1 MVRPNLQPAH
11 VLAYAATF
19 LVVGCAQQNSSAD
32 FSRYTSSTA
41 APRVNDI
48 YQNRTPEVVR
58 YDRYTLVN
66 TRPADAQRDPLNQ
79 IVDITMPASIVKSV
93 GDGFRYLLLE
103 SGYSLCPSSSPVFS
117 ELLSRPLPAV
127 QRTVGPVRLSEAL
140 QIVAGQAWRLR
151 VDDVNRE
158 ICFVLRDEYRSFAV
172 STLVVAT
179 TKTVSAPVPT
189 TAAATA
195 QSQQKF
201 LLKPDSQPLPPLPSA
216 KILSNQPTIAVA
228 AASST
233 SATAAPTPVKSFD
246 LPPYNPNQK
255 TSVAPAPSLKAASAV
270 TPHAPTTA
278 LPQAPAA
285 QPQSAR
291 PAQTA
296 SVQPAATPPVPAKLS
311 SSLVPAAQTGP
322 TWKADVGSTLK
333 ETLTGWASKATCSNG
348 GNWVVIW
355 PVSLDYRIDAPLVFH
370 GNFESVLVQVF
381 DLYRKAEKP
390 LFAEANRIQCLIS
403 VSDTPA
409 GGH

>member
-1 MVRPNLQPAH
+1 MEKTLILSALSLPLLLSACAETPQPSPYR
-11 VLAYAATF
+11 VP
-19 LVVGCAQQNSSAD
+19 
-32 FSRYTSSTA
+32 
-41 APRVNDI
+41 PRVNDI
-48 YQNRTPEVVR
+48 YQRSPEVVR

-66 TRPADAQRDPLNQ
+66 TRPADSQRDPLNQ
-79 IVDITMPASIVKSV
+79 IVDITMPASIVRSV

-103 SGYSLCPSSSPVFS
+103 SGYSLCPSGSPVFS

-127 QRTVGPVRLSEAL
+127 QRSIGPVRLSEAL

-151 VDDVNRE
+151 IDEVNRE

-172 STLVVAT
+172 STPVVAT

-189 TAAATA
+189 TAAATV
-195 QSQQKF
+195 QSPQKF

-216 KILSNQPTIAVA
+216 KTLSTQSSSTVA
-228 AASST
+228 AST
-233 SATAAPTPVKSFD
+233 ATTAASAPVKSFD

-255 TSVAPAPSLKAASAV
+255 ISANSAPKAAPKASVV
-270 TPHAPTTA
+270 TPRTPTTS
-278 LPQAPAA
+278 LPPAPAA

-291 PAQTA
+291 PAQTQTPVAA

-333 ETLTGWASKATCSNG
+333 ETLTKWAAQAKCDTNG

-355 PVSLDYRIDAPLVFH
+355 PVAVDYRIDAPLSFH
-370 GNFESVLVQVF
+370 GNFESVLVQIF
-381 DLYRKAEKP
+381 DLYRRAEKP
-390 LFAEANRIQCLIS
+390 LFAEASRMQCLVS
-403 VSDTPA
+403 VSDTPVSGA
-409 GGH
+409 GR

>member
-79 IVDITMPASIVKSV
+79 IIDITMPASIVKSV

-151 VDDVNRE
+151 VDEVNRE
-158 ICFVLRDEYRSFAV
+158 VCFVLRDEYRSFAV
-172 STLVVAT
+172 STPVVAT
-179 TKTVSAPVPT
+179 AKTVSAPASA

-216 KILSNQPTIAVA
+216 KTLSTQPTVAVA

-255 TSVAPAPSLKAASAV
+255 ISANSASKAVPKVSGG
-270 TPHAPTTA
+270 TPHVPTTA
-278 LPQAPAA
+278 LPPAPAA
-285 QPQSAR
+285 QPQPVR
-291 PAQTA
+291 QTVT
-296 SVQPAATPPVPAKLS
+296 SV
-311 SSLVPAAQTGP
+311 TGP

-333 ETLTGWASKATCSNG
+333 ETLTKWATQAKCDTNG

-355 PVSLDYRIDAPLVFH
+355 PVAVDYRIDAPLSFH
-370 GNFESVLVQVF
+370 GNFESVLVQIF
-381 DLYRKAEKP
+381 DLYRRAEKP
-390 LFAEANRIQCLIS
+390 LFAEASRMQCLVS
-403 VSDTPA
+403 VSDTPVSGA
-409 GGH
+409 GR

>member
-1 MVRPNLQPAH
+1 MLI
-11 VLAYAATF
+11 F
-19 LVVGCAQQNSSAD
+19 L
-32 FSRYTSSTA
+32 RYTSSTA
-41 APRVNDI
+41 ALRVNDI
-48 YQNRTPEVVR
+48 YQSRSPEVVR

-66 TRPADAQRDPLNQ
+66 TRPTDAQRDPLNQ

-127 QRTVGPVRLSEAL
+127 QRSIGPVRLSEAL

-172 STLVVAT
+172 STPVVAT
-179 TKTVSAPVPT
+179 TGTKTVSAPVPA

-216 KILSNQPTIAVA
+216 KSTATT
-228 AASST
+228 AAS
-233 SATAAPTPVKSFD
+233 APVKSFD

-255 TSVAPAPSLKAASAV
+255 ISANSASKAVPKVSGG
-270 TPHAPTTA
+270 TPHVPTTA
-278 LPQAPAA
+278 LPPAPAA

-291 PAQTA
+291 PAQTQTPVAA

-322 TWKADVGSTLK
+322 VWKADVGSTLK

>member
-1 MVRPNLQPAH
+1 MVRPTLQPM
-11 VLAYAATF
+11 LACAVTF
-19 LVVGCAQQNSSAD
+19 LVGCAQQNSSAD

-48 YQNRTPEVVR
+48 YQSRSPEVVR

-66 TRPADAQRDPLNQ
+66 TRPTDAQRDPLNQ

-103 SGYSLCPSSSPVFS
+103 SGYSLCPSNSPVFS

-127 QRTVGPVRLSEAL
+127 QRSIGPVRLSEAL

-158 ICFVLRDEYRSFAV
+158 ICFTLRDEYRSF
-172 STLVVAT
+172 TPVVAT
-179 TKTVSAPVPT
+179 AKTVSAPLPA

-216 KILSNQPTIAVA
+216 KTLSTQSTVV

-233 SATAAPTPVKSFD
+233 ATTAAPTQVKSFD

-255 TSVAPAPSLKAASAV
+255 SSANSAPKAAPKALHV
-270 TPHAPTTA
+270 PTTS
-278 LPQAPAA
+278 LPPAPAA

-291 PAQTA
+291 PAQTQTPV